1 MIQPNLTSPFLLI
14 IFWIKKKWLPSKTF
28 AILFNVMI
36 LQHIKKSSTSGSD
49 IFFISRVCVRVCAR
63 EYVYNS
69 FSFERKRETKE
80 TEGRK
85 RDLSGG
91 RRISVIVDFVNPSR
105 SFQRRVERRVKPKIS
120 KTKNILVCVSHPR
133 KKNVHDSRSPCSS
146 TRFQVYH
153 FLASMHEKRKKKL
166 FSLQFKTERN
176 SVLFRGKLN
185 SNVPRLR
192 ILPMLSIK
200 LLYNFWITRDWCRD
214 VFCFPFFF
222 PFSSFFSTRENK
234 RARRAR

>member
-146 TRFQVYH
+146 TRFQVRVYII
-153 FLASMHEKRKKKL
+153 FSRRCTKKERKNYFPSNLK
-166 FSLQFKTERN
+166 RN

-222 PFSSFFSTRENK
+222 SFFFFFFYEGK
-234 RARRAR
+234 

>member
-49 IFFISRVCVRVCAR
+49 IFFISRVCVRVRAR

-120 KTKNILVCVSHPR
+120 SFVFPIHGRKMFTILVPLALPR
-133 KKNVHDSRSPCSS
+133 ASKYAYISFSR
-146 TRFQVYH
+146 VD
-153 FLASMHEKRKKKL
+153 ARKKKE
-166 FSLQFKTERN
+166 K
-176 SVLFRGKLN
+176 
-185 SNVPRLR
+185 
-192 ILPMLSIK
+192 II
-200 LLYNFWITRDWCRD
+200 
-214 VFCFPFFF
+214 FP
-222 PFSSFFSTRENK
+222 PI
-234 RARRAR
+234 